1 MKSLKELYRI
11 GHGPSSS
18 HTMAPALAAE
28 IFRKRYPEATG
39 FEVTLYGSLAATG
52 KGHFTDCA
60 IQKHFAPAET
70 LFRWESEI
78 FLPYHP
84 NAMRFSALNK
94 DDITLGETVFYSTG
108 GGALE
113 EEGKK
118 DTVPERY
125 PFASLQEIMAYCQ
138 KEGIPLWE
146 VAVRYDEPDIFE
158 HLEHAL
164 QQMFICIKTGL
175 AADGVLPGGL
185 HLPRKA
191 RNVYLK
197 ARALRKEIRR
207 TGLISAFAYA
217 AAEENASLGIVVT
230 APTCGSCGVL
240 PAVLQYC
247 VESRPVSRPELLHAL
262 AVAGIIGNVVK
273 QNGSVSGAEVGC
285 QGEVGVACAMAAAAL
300 AELYGLSLEQVE
312 YAAEVAMEHHLGL
325 TCDPICGLVQ
335 IPCIERN
342 AVGALRALNAC
353 NLSYFLADSRNI
365 SYDMVCKAM
374 YETGLN
380 LSHMYKETSEGG
392 LARVYPTRLERM
404 IANLPQKYT
413 PQPDASHPAFMLGT
427 EIYTVTAVFSRHS
440 HQSPRP
446 RAILSRTLVRFPSR
460 KHRSPSR

>member
-70 LFRWESEI
+70 FFRWEPEI

-285 QGEVGVACAMAAAAL
+285 QGEVGVACAMAAAAC
-300 AELYGLSLEQVE
+300 AAVFGGTIPQIE
-312 YAAEVAMEHHLGL
+312 YAAEIALEHFLGL
-325 TCDPICGLVQ
+325 TCDPVMGLVQ
-335 IPCIERN
+335 VPCIERN
-342 AVGALRALNAC
+342 AIAANRAVVAAEMALLSDGAHLISFDTVVRAML
-353 NLSYFLADSRNI
+353 
-365 SYDMVCKAM
+365 
-374 YETGLN
+374 ETGQDLPP
-380 LSHMYKETSEGG
+380 LYRETSLGG
-392 LARVYPTRLERM
+392 LSKLMPPVPE
-404 IANLPQKYT
+404 
-413 PQPDASHPAFMLGT
+413 S
-427 EIYTVTAVFSRHS
+427 
-440 HQSPRP
+440 
-446 RAILSRTLVRFPSR
+446 
-460 KHRSPSR
+460 